1 MRESRQPLKNWIP
14 AFAGMTNSVVFD
26 LKKIKPIGKRYYAL
40 DRGLPFEQ
48 DFLKQDAIA
57 MNLQRACELSID
69 IANHL
74 IKIRKLGL
82 PQDSRDSFELL
93 RRAGM
98 IDEPMARALQ
108 AMVGFR
114 NILVHEYR
122 KLDMNI
128 MVKVIESHARDL
140 LDFANVALAAST

>member
-1 MRESRQPLKNWIP
+1 MEIN
-14 AFAGMTNSVVFD
+14 A
-26 LKKIKPIGKRYYAL
+26 YYVL

-74 IKIRKLGL
+74 IKIKKLGL

-93 RRAGM
+93 QRAGL
-98 IDEPMARALQ
+98 INGPMTRALQ

-122 KLDMNI
+122 KLDLSI
-128 MVKVIESHARDL
+128 MVKVIESHTREL
-140 LDFANVALAAST
+140 LDFANLALKTSN

>member
-1 MRESRQPLKNWIP
+1 MNE
-14 AFAGMTNSVVFD
+14 VV
-26 LKKIKPIGKRYYAL
+26 LNKKVSIERCLEQISTYYAL

-74 IKIRKLGL
+74 IKINKLGL

-93 RRAGM
+93 QRAGL
-98 IDEPMARALQ
+98 IGEPMMRTLQ

-114 NILVHEYR
+114 NILMHEYR
-122 KLDMNI
+122 KLDLSI
-128 MVKVIESHARDL
+128 MVKIIESHTRDL
-140 LDFANVALAAST
+140 LDFANVALAASN

>member
-1 MRESRQPLKNWIP
+1 MND
-14 AFAGMTNSVVFD
+14 VV
-26 LKKIKPIGKRYYAL
+26 LNRKVSIERCIEQINTYYTL
-40 DRGLPFEQ
+40 DRGLAFEQ

-69 IANHL
+69 IANFL

-93 RRAGM
+93 RRAG
-98 IDEPMARALQ
+98 IIHESMARALQ

-122 KLDMNI
+122 KLDLSI
-128 MVKVIESHARDL
+128 MVKVIENHTRDL
-140 LDFANVALAAST
+140 LDFATVALAASD